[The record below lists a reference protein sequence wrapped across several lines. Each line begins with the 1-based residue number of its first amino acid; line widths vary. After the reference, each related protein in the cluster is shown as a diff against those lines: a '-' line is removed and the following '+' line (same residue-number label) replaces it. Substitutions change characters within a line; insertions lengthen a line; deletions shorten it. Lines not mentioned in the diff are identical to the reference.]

1 MPDSAVETKSPSDNL
16 KRLRQK
22 AEHYLQNG
30 VKMVWL
36 LYPEKQSIEV
46 LTPEDFSY
54 LTANGTLT
62 GGDLLP
68 EFSVTVADLFK
79 TSHA

>member
-1 MPDSAVETKSPSDNL
+1 
-16 KRLRQK
+16 
-22 AEHYLQNG
+22 
-30 VKMVWL
+30 MVWL

-54 LTANGTLT
+54 LTANDTLT